1 MMLLDKQETSGGDAE
16 RVSLVIS
23 DLAMRSRG
31 GAQVN
36 LDSHVGHPSPERVA
50 IRATVLPAGSR
61 FGESAARV
69 AADARIRF
77 SAGDA

>member
-1 MMLLDKQETSGGDAE
+1 MEPCAGCEDGEINLWSRMMSLDEQEASSSDAE

-36 LDSHVGHPSPERVA
+36 LDSHTGHP
-50 IRATVLPAGSR
+50 
-61 FGESAARV
+61 
-69 AADARIRF
+69 
-77 SAGDA
+77 